1 MFLSRLISLSSNLLL
16 GTSAVFLGIPSLV
29 FCVECLV
36 GAVAIQ
42 RRDQDENQGEVPPS
56 LSFNILVPAHNEAEN
71 IRSTLEGL
79 LGQVAEASQI
89 IVIADNCSDQTATI
103 ARSCGVTVLEREDM
117 SCRGKGYA
125 LDFAVQHIQAN
136 PPEVVIIV
144 DADCQL
150 TPRTIARLAQQAI
163 QQQRPIQATYLMD
176 VGEAGSITDRISV
189 FAVKVR
195 NWVRSVGMTQ
205 LGYPCVLAG
214 SGMAFPWAIL
224 QQAPLAGSKC
234 VDDMQLTI
242 DLAIAGHTPTYITTG
257 RVTGRLM
264 QNQAARSQRSRWEHG
279 HLEVI
284 FTQVPKLLWEAWK
297 QKRVDLVMLAL
308 DLSVPP
314 LSLLV
319 LVWLLAFSFSGFCWG
334 LGLVSW
340 LPLMALAL
348 SGGLLSLALGAAWFT
363 VGRQDLPVSTLF
375 LIPVYLLWKLP
386 IYFKFFIQPQTRWLK
401 TERDIEPKPST
412 PETSPINSNL

>member
-1 MFLSRLISLSSNLLL
+1 MVL
-16 GTSAVFLGIPSLV
+16 LGIPSLV

-36 GAVAIQ
+36 GAAAIQ
-42 RRDQDENQGEVPPS
+42 LREMDEEEVPLPLS
-56 LSFNILVPAHNEAEN
+56 LNILVPAHNEADK
-71 IRSTLEGL
+71 IRSTLDGL

-103 ARSCGVTVLEREDM
+103 ARSCGVTVLEREDVRY
-117 SCRGKGYA
+117 RGKGYA
-125 LDFAVQHIQAN
+125 LDFAVKHMQET
-136 PPEVVIIV
+136 PPEVVVIV

-150 TPRTIARLAQQAI
+150 RPGTIARLAQQVVE
-163 QQQRPIQATYLMD
+163 QQRPIQATYLMD
-176 VGEAGSITDRISV
+176 VGAERGITDRISI
-189 FAVKVR
+189 FAIKVR
-195 NWVRSVGMTQ
+195 NWVRSVGITQ

-214 SGMAFPWAIL
+214 SGMAFPWTIL

-257 RVTGRLM
+257 RVIGRLM
-264 QNQAARSQRSRWEHG
+264 QNQAAQSQRSRWEHG

-284 FTQVPKLLWEAWK
+284 LTQVPHLLREAWQ
-297 QKRVDLVMLAL
+297 QKRLDLVMLAL

-319 LVWLLAFSFSGFCWG
+319 LLWLLAFSLSGLFWG
-334 LGLVSW
+334 LGFVSW
-340 LPLMALAL
+340 LPLMVLIL
-348 SGGLLSLALGAAWFT
+348 LGTCLSLALGSAWFS

-375 LIPVYLLWKLP
+375 SIPVYLLWKVP
-386 IYFKFFIQPQTRWLK
+386 IYFKFFVQPQTRWLK
-401 TERDIEPKPST
+401 TERDIEPEASKQ
-412 PETSPINSNL
+412 